1 MPSIAFVTSHLKVAS
16 DVRHIHGSWQAPF
29 LAIECCTPP
38 PKEPGCKFSCDV
50 LLFWFRIPGVTL
62 SVCNCFFICCHF
74 VSISNMHVHWFIV
87 FMWQDCLRLQTAK
100 NQCLYL
106 FDQFLVH
113 LAKQE
118 SYMWFEESNYD
129 ERAHKMYKADAQ
141 VTNGNHIRLTEPVFR
156 LGYFIFSIGK
166 GVLQRGFNSS
176 WRWYSQES
184 IMHPF
189 KIFRP
194 SSLLLPEWH
203 LRKLTII
210 SLGPR
215 INNK

>member
-1 MPSIAFVTSHLKVAS
+1 MSCCFGSEYLVSHYLCVIVS
-16 DVRHIHGSWQAPF
+16 SSVVISFPF
-29 LAIECCTPP
+29 QTCMYTGLL
-38 PKEPGCKFSCDV
+38 FSCDRTA
-50 LLFWFRIPGVTL
+50 W
-62 SVCNCFFICCHF
+62 
-74 VSISNMHVHWFIV
+74 
-87 FMWQDCLRLQTAK
+87 LRLQTAK

-106 FDQFLVH
+106 FNQFLVH

-141 VTNGNHIRLTEPVFR
+141 VTNGNHIRLTKPVFR

-166 GVLQRGFNSS
+166 GVLQTVFNSS
-176 WRWYSQES
+176 WKWDSQES
-184 IMHPF
+184 LMHPF